1 MMSFPLASPL
11 GRCWSPTS
19 LVQTRAAASLLGDLL
34 VYLPADEER
43 MQQALAAVV
52 DALEKAVERA
62 TVPPWPSAVTA
73 VSRLADVRN

>member
-1 MMSFPLASPL
+1 
-11 GRCWSPTS
+11 
-19 LVQTRAAASLLGDLL
+19 

-52 DALEKAVERA
+52 DALEKAVARA

-73 VSRLADVRN
+73 VSRLAEVRN